1 MCLVVPLKVVSVNKD
16 EVLVDR
22 GGDYQKVMALEEVQE
37 GDYVLVQNGVIV
49 EKVDNNVEGFVRDE
63 S

>member
-1 MCLVVPLKVVSVNKD
+1 MCLVAPLKVVSVNKD

-22 GGDYQKVMALEEVQE
+22 GGDYEKVMALDDVQE

-49 EKVDNNVEGFVRDE
+49 EKVNVNVEGFVRDE

>member
-1 MCLVVPLKVVSVNKD
+1 MCVVAPLKVVSVNKD

-22 GGDYQKVMALEEVQE
+22 GGDYEKVMALDAVKE

-49 EKVDNNVEGFVRDE
+49 EKVDINVEGFVRDD